1 MENIKRIVGN
11 EILADIGKQKVLMLY
26 GSRRVGKTNIL
37 DAIKEKY
44 GEKALYVTGEDLD
57 VQSIFKK
64 RTIKNYKLFVGNY
77 TVIIIDEA
85 QYIEDIGLCLKLM
98 IDQIKGITI
107 IASGSSSFDLSN
119 ATGEP
124 LVGRN
129 YTFRLYPFAQQELKQ
144 IENILETNGNFEER
158 LIYGNYPEVVYLK
171 TKQEKERYL
180 QEIVN
185 SYLLKDI
192 LALENVKDASI
203 LKKLL
208 QLLAF
213 QIGGEV
219 STNELANSLGI
230 SQKTVDRYLDLLTNV
245 FVIYPLT
252 AYSTNQRKEIAK
264 SKKWYFSD
272 NGLRNALIKNY
283 NVLEFR
289 NDVGALWEQYCL
301 NERIKFNEYKKRNV
315 QYYFWRTY
323 DGQEIDFIEVEGDKM
338 EAFECKFTKDKVK
351 IPAAFAKFYPNVQV
365 TVLNKNNYLE
375 FIME

>member
-1 MENIKRIVGN
+1 MEDIKRFVSA
-11 EILADIGKQKVLMLY
+11 EILADMGKQKVLMLY

-37 DAIKEKY
+37 HNIKATY

-57 VQSIFKK
+57 VQSIFKN
-64 RTIKNYKLFVGNY
+64 RTIKNYTLFVGDY
-77 TVIIIDEA
+77 EIIIIDEA
-85 QYIEDIGLCLKLM
+85 QYIPEIGLCLKLM

-144 IENILETNGNFEER
+144 IENLLDTKGNFEQR
-158 LIYGNYPEVVYLK
+158 MIYGNYPEVVYLK

-192 LALENVKDASI
+192 LALENVKDAS
-203 LKKLL
+203 LLQKLL

-213 QIGGEV
+213 QVGSEV
-219 STNELANSLGI
+219 STNELANTLGI
-230 SQKTVDRYLDLLTNV
+230 SQKTVDRYLDLLTKV
-245 FVIYPLT
+245 FIIYPLT
-252 AYSTNQRKEIAK
+252 AFSTNQRKEIVK

-283 NVLEFR
+283 NVLGFR
-289 NDVGALWEQYCL
+289 NDVGTLWEQYCL
-301 NERIKFNEYKKRNV
+301 NERIKFNQYKNRNV
-315 QYYFWRTY
+315 QFYFWRTY

-338 EAFECKFTKDKVK
+338 EAFECKFSKAKIR
-351 IPAAFAKFYPNVQV
+351 IPAAFAKFYPHVQV
-365 TVLNKNNYLE
+365 TVLNNNNYLE
-375 FIME
+375 YIME

>member
-1 MENIKRIVGN
+1 MEDIKRFVGT

-37 DAIKEKY
+37 DDIKARY

-57 VQSIFKK
+57 VQSIFKN
-64 RTIKNYKLFVGNY
+64 RTIKNYKLFVGDY
-77 TVIIIDEA
+77 KIIIIDEA
-85 QYIEDIGLCLKLM
+85 QYIEEIGLCLKLM

-144 IENILETNGNFEER
+144 IENLLDTKGNFEER
-158 LIYGNYPEVVYLK
+158 MIYGCYPELVYLK

-192 LALENVKDASI
+192 LALENVKDASL

-213 QIGGEV
+213 QIGSEI
-219 STNELANSLGI
+219 STNELANTLGI
-230 SQKTVDRYLDLLTNV
+230 SQKTVDRYLDLLTKV
-245 FVIYPLT
+245 FIIYPLT
-252 AYSTNQRKEIAK
+252 AYSTNQRKEIVK

-283 NVLEFR
+283 NVLGFR

-301 NERIKFNEYKKRNV
+301 NERIKFNQYKKRDV

-323 DGQEIDFIEVEGDKM
+323 DGQEVDFIEIEGDKM
-338 EAFECKFTKDKVK
+338 EAFECKFSKDKIK
-351 IPAAFAKFYPNVQV
+351 TPAAFAKFYPNVQV

-375 FIME
+375 YIME

>member
-1 MENIKRIVGN
+1 MKDIKRFVST

-37 DAIKEKY
+37 DTIKAQY

-57 VQSIFKK
+57 VQTIFNN
-64 RTIKNYKLFVGNY
+64 RTIKNYKLFVGDHK
-77 TVIIIDEA
+77 VIIIDEA
-85 QYIEDIGLCLKLM
+85 QYISEIGLCLKLM

-119 ATGEP
+119 AAGEP

-144 IENILETNGNFEER
+144 IENLLDTKGNFEER
-158 LIYGNYPEVVYLK
+158 MIYGNYPELVYLK
-171 TKQEKERYL
+171 TKKEKERYL

-192 LALENVKDASI
+192 LALENIKNADI
-203 LKKLL
+203 LKNLL

-213 QIGGEV
+213 QVGNEV
-219 STNELANSLGI
+219 STHELANGLNI
-230 SQKTVDRYLDLLTNV
+230 SKNTVDRYLDLLTKV

-252 AYSTNQRKEIAK
+252 AYSTNQRKEIVK

-283 NVLEFR
+283 NVLGFR
-289 NDVGALWEQYCL
+289 NDVGTLWEQYCL
-301 NERIKFNEYKKRNV
+301 NERIKYNQYKKRNV

-323 DGQEIDFIEVEGDKM
+323 DGQEVDFIEVEGDTV
-338 EAFECKFTKDKVK
+338 EAFECKFSKTKFK
-351 IPAAFAKFYPNVQV
+351 IPAAFAKFYPNVKV
-365 TVLNKNNYLE
+365 TVLNKDNYLE
-375 FIME
+375 YIME

>member
-1 MENIKRIVGN
+1 MKNIKRFVGA
-11 EILADIGKQKVLMLY
+11 EIIADIGKQKVLMLY
-26 GSRRVGKTNIL
+26 GTRRVGKTNIL
-37 DAIKEKY
+37 DDIKDLYK
-44 GEKALYVTGEDLD
+44 EKALYVTGEDLD
-57 VQSIFKK
+57 VQAVFKN
-64 RTIKNYKLFVGNY
+64 RTIKNYKLFIGKY
-77 TVIIIDEA
+77 KIIIIDEA
-85 QYIEDIGLCLKLM
+85 QYITDIGLCLKLM

-144 IENILETNGNFEER
+144 IENLLDTKGNFEER

-192 LALENVKDASI
+192 LALENVKDASL

-213 QIGGEV
+213 QVGSEV

-230 SQKTVDRYLDLLTNV
+230 SQKTVDRYLDLLTKV
-245 FVIYPLT
+245 FIIFPLT
-252 AYSTNQRKEIAK
+252 AYSTNQRKEIVK

-283 NVLEFR
+283 NVLDFR
-289 NDVGALWEQYCL
+289 NDMGILWEQYCL
-301 NERIKFNEYKKRNV
+301 NERIKFNQYKKRDV

-323 DGQEIDFIEVEGDKM
+323 DGQEIDFIEIEGDKM
-338 EAFECKFTKDKVK
+338 EAFECKFSKEK
-351 IPAAFAKFYPNVQV
+351 IKTPAAFAKFYPSATV

-375 FIME
+375 YIME

>member
-1 MENIKRIVGN
+1 MN
-11 EILADIGKQKVLMLY
+11 EINRFVSKEILEDIGKQKILMLY

-37 DAIKEKY
+37 ENIKAKY
-44 GEKALYVTGEDLD
+44 GDTALYVTGEDMD
-57 VQSIFKK
+57 VQSILKN
-64 RTIKNYKLFVGNY
+64 RTIKNYKLFVGNNK
-77 TVIIIDEA
+77 VIIIDEA
-85 QYIEDIGLCLKLM
+85 QYIEEIGLCLKLM

-144 IENILETNGNFEER
+144 IENLIDTKGNFEER
-158 LIYGNYPEVVYLK
+158 MIYGNYPELVYLK

-192 LALENVKDASI
+192 LALENVKDAAS

-208 QLLAF
+208 QLLAY
-213 QIGGEV
+213 QVGSEASI
-219 STNELANSLGI
+219 NELANTLNI
-230 SQKTVDRYLDLLTNV
+230 SQKTVDRYLDLLSKV
-245 FVIYPLT
+245 FIIYPLM
-252 AYSTNQRKEIAK
+252 AYSTNQRKEIVK
-264 SKKWYFSD
+264 SKKWYFTD

-283 NVLEFR
+283 SVLEFR
-289 NDVGALWEQYCL
+289 NDVGALWEQYCI
-301 NERIKFNEYKKRNV
+301 NERIKFNLYKKRDV

-323 DGQEIDFIEVEGDKM
+323 DGQEIDIIEVEGEKI
-338 EAFECKFTKDKVK
+338 EAFECKFSKEK
-351 IPAAFAKFYPNVQV
+351 IKTPAAFAKFYPDVKV
-365 TVLNKNNYLE
+365 TVLNKNNYLDY
-375 FIME
+375 IME

>member
-1 MENIKRIVGN
+1 MENIKRFVAT

-26 GSRRVGKTNIL
+26 GSRRVGKTKIL
-37 DAIKEKY
+37 DDIKAIY
-44 GEKALYVTGEDLD
+44 GDKALYVTGEDLD
-57 VQSIFKK
+57 VQSIFKN
-64 RTIKNYKLFVGNY
+64 RTIKNYTLFVGDY
-77 TVIIIDEA
+77 KIIIIDEA
-85 QYIEDIGLCLKLM
+85 QYIEEVGLCLKLM

-144 IENILETNGNFEER
+144 IENLLDTKGNFEER
-158 LIYGNYPEVVYLK
+158 MIYGNYPELVYLK

-213 QIGGEV
+213 QIGSEV
-219 STNELANSLGI
+219 STNELSNTLGI
-230 SQKTVDRYLDLLTNV
+230 SQKTVDRYLDLLTKV
-245 FVIYPLT
+245 FIIYPLT
-252 AYSTNQRKEIAK
+252 AYSTNQRKEIVK

-283 NVLEFR
+283 NVVGFR
-289 NDVGALWEQYCL
+289 NDVGILWEQYCL
-301 NERIKFNEYKKRNV
+301 NERIKFNQYKKRHV

-323 DGQEIDFIEVEGDKM
+323 DGQEIDFIEIEGDKM
-338 EAFECKFTKDKVK
+338 EAFECKFSKDKIK
-351 IPAAFAKFYPNVQV
+351 TPAAFAKFYPNVQV

-375 FIME
+375 YIME